1 MVISLL
7 NLRSEPIYCDGIVNR
22 ASVGS
27 FCLRASVV
35 HQRLSIAQTGSSV
48 TSGHGLRGNSSR
60 DFRVQVMPQASV
72 MMPAATQ

>member
-35 HQRLSIAQTGSSV
+35 HQRRSIAQAVSS
-48 TSGHGLRGNSSR
+48 GCELRGNSKR
-60 DFRVQVMPQASV
+60 DFSDQVMVQASV
-72 MMPAATQ
+72 MIPAATQ